1 MGEAKRRDQMT
12 KGTALLATVNLVQR
26 AFRRV
31 RRLSPRW
38 LLPLAGLVVVIG
50 MLALRLA
57 DPVALQVLRL
67 KATDI
72 YTELSPRTLEE
83 DYTFPVLIVDIDD
96 RSLEQHGQWPWP
108 RTLIA
113 ELLDR
118 LVQYGAV
125 VIGVDMI
132 FSEADRLSP
141 AQIARFVEPIDPAAA
156 NRLRVQPSNEE
167 RLAETLKR
175 SRIVLGQSGH
185 KDIISSDDEMPM
197 RSPSVAFIGGDPSR
211 YLFGFDDMIRN
222 LPVLEASAHGLGLIS
237 VVPEPDGLIR
247 RVPALARVGDS
258 IQPSLTL
265 EMLRVAT
272 GEQSIAARSNEAG
285 LESVIIQ
292 QMAIPVDRNG
302 RIWLNLSETDA
313 RRYVSATDVLNGEV
327 DRTRLAGRLVLL
339 GTSATALSDIWVTP
353 LHPAIPG
360 VELHAQLLETILAQE
375 HIVSPN
381 YAIAAELLFVVVI
394 GGLLIVLVPLIDA
407 KWSVVLLVVSTA
419 IVLMSTWYLYTYEK
433 IVIDGIVPALSTLAI
448 FLTLI
453 TLKYGIEERRRHQ
466 VRKVFSHYLSPVM
479 VDRLAEDPAQV
490 RLGGELRNMTIM
502 FSDIRG
508 FTTLSEGP
516 LSDPQALTALLN
528 EYLTAMTTAIL
539 EHNGTIDKY
548 IGDAIMAFWNAP
560 VADDTHVRDACL
572 AALAMSR
579 ALDRL
584 NAELTQREGPL
595 QGLAQPLNFG
605 VGINTGPCLVGNM
618 GSRQRFNYS
627 VIGDVVNVASRIEGQ
642 TKSFGVRILI
652 GEDTAKQVADMALLE
667 VDAIQ
672 LRGKSGTTRVYTLL
686 GDESIARSEGFKELR
701 RSHQQ
706 LLDAFAAGDAEAVER
721 ARAACKHLAEPFAI
735 TRLYQVYGEREL
747 ALAGQRLEERV

>member
-1 MGEAKRRDQMT
+1 M
-12 KGTALLATVNLVQR
+12 
-26 AFRRV
+26 FRSLRH
-31 RRLSPRW
+31 RPARW
-38 LLPLAGLVVVIG
+38 ILPLAGLAVLVG
-50 MLALRLA
+50 MVALRLA
-57 DPVALQVLRL
+57 DPIALQVLRL
-67 KATDI
+67 KTTDF
-72 YTELSPRTLEE
+72 YTELSPRTLDE
-83 DYTFPVLIVDIDD
+83 DYPYPVLIVDIDE

-125 VIGVDMI
+125 VVGVDMI
-132 FSEADRLSP
+132 FGEADRLSP
-141 AQIARFVEPIDPAAA
+141 AQIARFVEPIDPATAE
-156 NRLRVQPSNEE
+156 RLRFLPSNEE
-167 RLAETLKR
+167 RLAETLRR

-185 KDIISSDDEMPM
+185 KEDLATDEKVPM
-197 RSPSVAFIGGDPSR
+197 TSPSVAFIGGDPSP
-211 YLFGFDDMIRN
+211 YLFGFKDMIRN
-222 LPVLEASAHGLGLIS
+222 LPVLEASAQGIGLIS

-272 GEQSIAARSNEAG
+272 GEQSIAARSNDAG
-285 LESVIIQ
+285 LESVIVQ

-302 RIWLNLSETDA
+302 RIWLNLSKSDA
-313 RRYVSATDVLNGEV
+313 RRYVSATDVLSGVV
-327 DRTRLAGRLVLL
+327 DGTRLAGRLVLL
-339 GTSATALSDIWVTP
+339 GTSATALGDIRATP

-360 VELHAQLLETILAQE
+360 VELHAQLLETILAQD

-381 YAIAAELLFVVVI
+381 YAIAAELLFVVLV
-394 GGLLIVLVPLIDA
+394 GGLLIVAVPLMDA

-419 IVLMSTWYLYTYEK
+419 TVLLSTWYLYTYEK
-433 IVIDGIVPALSTLAI
+433 IVIDGIVPALSTVAI
-448 FLTLI
+448 FLTLV

-479 VDRLAEDPAQV
+479 VDRLAEEPDQV
-490 RLGGELRNMTIM
+490 RLGGELRTMTIM

-539 EHNGTIDKY
+539 EHDGTIDKY

-579 ALDRL
+579 ALDSL
-584 NAELTQREGPL
+584 NAELTEREGPL

-642 TKSFGVRILI
+642 TKAFGVRILI
-652 GEDTAKQVADMALLE
+652 GEDTAKQVTEMALLE

-672 LRGKSGTTRVYTLL
+672 LRGKSETTRVYTLL
-686 GDESIARSEGFKELR
+686 GDEEVAASEGFKDLQR
-701 RSHQQ
+701 AHQH

-721 ARAACKHLAEPFAI
+721 ARTACKRLAEPFAI

-747 ALAGQRLEERV
+747 ALGGQRLEERV

>member
-1 MGEAKRRDQMT
+1 MFRSLRRRP
-12 KGTALLATVNLVQR
+12 A
-26 AFRRV
+26 
-31 RRLSPRW
+31 RW
-38 LLPLAGLVVVIG
+38 ILPLAGLAVLVG
-50 MLALRLA
+50 MVALRLA
-57 DPVALQVLRL
+57 DPIALQVLRL
-67 KATDI
+67 KTTDF
-72 YTELSPRTLEE
+72 YTELSPRTLDE
-83 DYTFPVLIVDIDD
+83 DYPYPVLIVDIDE

-118 LVQYGAV
+118 LVQHGAV
-125 VIGVDMI
+125 VVGVDMI
-132 FSEADRLSP
+132 FGEADRLSP
-141 AQIARFVEPIDPAAA
+141 AQIARFVEPIDPATAE
-156 NRLRVQPSNEE
+156 RLRFLPSNEE
-167 RLAETLKR
+167 RLAETLRR

-185 KDIISSDDEMPM
+185 KEILATEEKVPM
-197 RSPSVAFIGGDPSR
+197 TSPSVAFIGGDPSP
-211 YLFGFDDMIRN
+211 YLFGFKDMIRN
-222 LPVLEASAHGLGLIS
+222 LPVLEASAQGIGLIS

-272 GEQSIAARSNEAG
+272 GERSIAARSNDAG

-302 RIWLNLSETDA
+302 RIWLNLAESDA
-313 RRYVSATDVLNGEV
+313 RRYVSATDVLNGNV

-339 GTSATALSDIWVTP
+339 GTSATALGDIRATP

-360 VELHAQLLETILAQE
+360 VELHAQLLETILAQD

-381 YAIAAELLFVVVI
+381 YAIAAELLFVVVV
-394 GGLLIVLVPLIDA
+394 GGLLIVAVPLMDA
-407 KWSVVLLVVSTA
+407 KWSVVLLMVSTA
-419 IVLMSTWYLYTYEK
+419 TVLLSTWYLYTYEK
-433 IVIDGIVPALSTLAI
+433 IVIDGIVPALSTIAI
-448 FLTLI
+448 FLTLV

-479 VDRLAEDPAQV
+479 VDRLAEEPDQV
-490 RLGGELRNMTIM
+490 RLGGELRTMTIM

-539 EHNGTIDKY
+539 EHDGTIDKY

-579 ALDRL
+579 ALDSL
-584 NAELTQREGPL
+584 NAELTEREGPL

-642 TKSFGVRILI
+642 TKAFGVRILI
-652 GEDTAKQVADMALLE
+652 GEDTAKQVTEMALLE

-672 LRGKSGTTRVYTLL
+672 LRGKSETTRVYTLL
-686 GDESIARSEGFKELR
+686 GDEEVAASEGFKDLQR
-701 RSHQQ
+701 AHQH

-721 ARAACKHLAEPFAI
+721 ARTACKRLAEPFAI

-747 ALAGQRLEERV
+747 ALGGQRLEERV

>member
-1 MGEAKRRDQMT
+1 MFRSLRRQP
-12 KGTALLATVNLVQR
+12 A
-26 AFRRV
+26 
-31 RRLSPRW
+31 RW
-38 LLPLAGLVVVIG
+38 FLPLAGLAVLVG
-50 MLALRLA
+50 MIALRLA
-57 DPVALQVLRL
+57 DPIALQVLRL
-67 KATDI
+67 KATDF
-72 YTELSPRTLEE
+72 YTELSPRTLDE
-83 DYTFPVLIVDIDD
+83 DYSFPVLIVDIDE

-118 LVQYGAV
+118 LVQNGAV
-125 VIGVDMI
+125 VVGVDMI
-132 FSEADRLSP
+132 FGEADRLSP

-156 NRLRVQPSNEE
+156 ERLRFLPSNEE

-185 KDIISSDDEMPM
+185 KEVLATEEKAPM
-197 RSPSVAFIGGDPSR
+197 TSPSVAFIGGDPSP
-211 YLFGFDDMIRN
+211 YLFGFKDMIRN
-222 LPVLEASAHGLGLIS
+222 LPVLEASAQGIGLIS

-272 GEQSIAARSNEAG
+272 GERSIAARSNDAG

-292 QMAIPVDRNG
+292 QMAVPVDRNG
-302 RIWLNLSETDA
+302 RIWLNLSKSDA
-313 RRYVSATDVLNGEV
+313 RRYVSATDVLNGEI

-339 GTSATALSDIWVTP
+339 GTSATALGDIRATP

-360 VELHAQLLETILAQE
+360 VELHAQLLETILAQD

-381 YAIAAELLFVVVI
+381 YAIAAEFLFVVLV
-394 GGLLIVLVPLIDA
+394 GGLLIVAVPLMDA

-419 IVLMSTWYLYTYEK
+419 TVLLSTWYLYTYEK
-433 IVIDGIVPALSTLAI
+433 IVIDGIVPALSTVAI
-448 FLTLI
+448 FLTLV

-479 VDRLAEDPAQV
+479 VDRLAEEPDQV
-490 RLGGELRNMTIM
+490 RLGGELRTMTVM

-516 LSDPQALTALLN
+516 LNDPQALTALLN

-539 EHNGTIDKY
+539 EHDGTIDKY

-627 VIGDVVNVASRIEGQ
+627 VIGDVVNIASRIEGQ

-652 GEDTAKQVADMALLE
+652 GEDSAKQVTEMALLE

-686 GDESIARSEGFKELR
+686 GDEDVAASEGFKDLQR
-701 RSHQQ
+701 AHQH

-721 ARAACKHLAEPFAI
+721 ARTACKRLAEPFAI

-747 ALAGQRLEERV
+747 VPGGQRLEERA